1 MEMDDRG
8 VERLNCLNRVEEL
21 EMRMNKQL
29 DELVLL
35 FLCCYM
41 GFEEF
46 AKGNGSGLFVFCFDE
61 FIRRI
66 GRLFGSFFAI
76 CYCVCLEGGGFYE
89 RLEI

>member
-1 MEMDDRG
+1 MEMDDG
-8 VERLNCLNRVEEL
+8 GIEFLECLYFVEEL
-21 EMRMNKQL
+21 EMCVNKQL

-41 GFEEF
+41 GFEELG
-46 AKGNGSGLFVFCFDE
+46 KGNGSGLFVFCFDE

-76 CYCVCLEGGGFYE
+76 CYCVCLEGDGFYE